1 MISISIDRSGMV
13 GAPAPL
19 VIADYP
25 TASGLHLPE
34 DGVVW
39 PVFETRRTYAPD
51 SAYEAGRLLLAAVQ
65 GAAEL
70 PLTVY
75 AMGTS
80 GADLAASKAELEAA
94 LAQWSY
100 DLTLTVDSVA
110 YTYHAEIVLGI
121 PWGPIDSG
129 MVRARM
135 ARTSFSIPLNP

>member
-1 MISISIDRSGMV
+1 MISISRSSLSL
-13 GAPAPL
+13 APL
-19 VIADYP
+19 VLTTNPAAGSLY
-25 TASGLHLPE
+25 LPE
-34 DGVVW
+34 DGAIW

-51 SAYEAGRLLLAAVQ
+51 SAYAPGRTLLAAVQ

-75 AMGTS
+75 AHATT
-80 GADLAASKAELEAA
+80 GAALAAAKAELERA

-110 YTYHAEIVLGI
+110 TTYHAEVLLGI

-129 MVRARM
+129 MVAAHL
-135 ARTSFSIPLNP
+135 ARTSFTIPLNP

>member
-1 MISISIDRSGMV
+1 MISVSIDRSSLTL
-13 GAPAPL
+13 PPL
-19 VIADYP
+19 VITDYP
-25 TASGLHLPE
+25 SGDLHLPE
-34 DGVVW
+34 DGLVW

-75 AMGTS
+75 AHGTS
-80 GADLAASKAELEAA
+80 GADLAATKAELEQA

-110 YTYHAEIVLGI
+110 HTYHAEVILGI

-129 MVRARM
+129 MVAARM

>member
-1 MISISIDRSGMV
+1 MIEVSIDRGGLSL
-13 GAPAPL
+13 PPL
-19 VIADYP
+19 VIGQAVH
-25 TASGLHLPE
+25 GVRWRLPE

-39 PVFETRRTYAPD
+39 PSFETRRTYAPD
-51 SAYEAGRLLLAAVQ
+51 SAWVPGRTLLAAVQ
-65 GAAEL
+65 EAAEL

-75 AMGTS
+75 AHGTS
-80 GADLAASKAELEAA
+80 GADLADSKAELEAA

-110 YTYHAEIVLGI
+110 YTYHAEILLGV

-129 MVRARM
+129 MVAERM

>member
-1 MISISIDRSGMV
+1 MAEISIDRSGMV

-19 VIADYP
+19 VI
-25 TASGLHLPE
+25 TANPHGTTFHLPE

-39 PVFETRRTYAPD
+39 PAFETRRTYAPD
-51 SAYEAGRLLLAAVQ
+51 SAYESGRMLLAAVQ
-65 GAAEL
+65 DAAEL
-70 PLTVY
+70 SLTVY
-75 AMGTS
+75 AHAAS
-80 GADLAASKAELEAA
+80 GAALATAKAELEAA

-129 MVRARM
+129 MVAAHM
-135 ARTSFSIPLNP
+135 ASASFSIPLNP